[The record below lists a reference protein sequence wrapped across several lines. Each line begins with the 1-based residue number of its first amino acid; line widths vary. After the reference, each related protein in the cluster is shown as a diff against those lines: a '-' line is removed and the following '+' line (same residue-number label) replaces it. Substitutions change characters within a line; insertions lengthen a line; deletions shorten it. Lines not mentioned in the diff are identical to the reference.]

1 MERRKSCG
9 LPSIDAEALLSI
21 YAPYVTTTAVT
32 FEYEIPTMEEFSA
45 LVRCVQEILE
55 LSLFFY

>member
-1 MERRKSCG
+1 MEHRKSCS

-21 YAPYVTTTAVT
+21 YASYATTTAVT

-45 LVRCVQEILE
+45 RVRRVQE
-55 LSLFFY
+55 SWN